1 MPPTPG
7 RQGAVTHPLGESS
20 CVRDVRPTRGV
31 FMVGDWLVV
40 MVGDWLV
47 VMVGD
52 LRAGCRSS
60 QRGCMVHGDA
70 WCAVRDA

>member
-1 MPPTPG
+1 MVVVG
-7 RQGAVTHPLGESS
+7 DWLV
-20 CVRDVRPTRGV
+20 V
-31 FMVGDWLVV
+31 MVGDWLVV

-70 WCAVRDA
+70 WCAVRGA

>member
-1 MPPTPG
+1 MW
-7 RQGAVTHPLGESS
+7 LGVS
-20 CVRDVRPTRGV
+20 CIVGTVGLVVVVGDWLVV
-31 FMVGDWLVV
+31 MVGDWLVV

-70 WCAVRDA
+70 WCAVRGA